1 MDRWW
6 FNLLLIPTKRALR
19 EAGLVSTGNWLF
31 SLGLGILPRPCFS
44 CEQLSQ
50 LWEPNLPENPAGR
63 EAREEW
69 QGQRP
74 L

>member
-19 EAGLVSTGNWLF
+19 GTIGEYWKLALLSW
-31 SLGLGILPRPCFS
+31 ILPRLCFS
-44 CEQLSQ
+44 CEQLSL